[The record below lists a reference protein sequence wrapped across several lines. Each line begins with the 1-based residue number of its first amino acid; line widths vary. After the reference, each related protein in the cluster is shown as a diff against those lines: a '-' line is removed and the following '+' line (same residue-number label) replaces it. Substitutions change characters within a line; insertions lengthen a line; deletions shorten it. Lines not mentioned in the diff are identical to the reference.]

1 MNPLKRLTG
10 VLAAAL
16 CCLGITAPLSATS
29 PVVPPEY
36 RDYSA
41 YIYFVNTS
49 SLDLFVEAV
58 MDEEECGKVNGSFA
72 PEVFCVEAGDAVRTT
87 LMVIGEDNKASC
99 VPHLLIKSLRF
110 YDLATGAVAGEI
122 AVTEGIFTEAVE
134 FAQGAYD
141 HPYKLTITDDL
152 LGGAE

>member
-1 MNPLKRLTG
+1 VNPLKRLTS

-16 CCLGITAPLSATS
+16 CCLGSLAPLSATS

-58 MDEEECGKVNGSFA
+58 MDEEVCGKMKGSFA
-72 PEVFCVEAGDAVRTT
+72 PEVFCVEAGDAVRTR

-110 YDLATGAVAGEI
+110 YDLVTGDMAGEI
-122 AVTEGIFTEAVE
+122 AVTEGLFTEAGE
-134 FAQGAYD
+134 FVQGAYD
-141 HPYKLTITDDL
+141 HPYKLTITGEL